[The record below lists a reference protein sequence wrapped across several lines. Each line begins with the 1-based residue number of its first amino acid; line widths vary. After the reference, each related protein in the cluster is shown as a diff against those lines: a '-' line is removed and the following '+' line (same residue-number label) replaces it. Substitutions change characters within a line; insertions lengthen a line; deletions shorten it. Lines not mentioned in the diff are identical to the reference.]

1 MTTRILVLGGGFAG
15 VSTAQALVKQ
25 LRREGRLVRP
35 GRAAKAGDA
44 GRSGVSVTLL
54 ARDNHFVFQ
63 PLLADVISGAIE
75 TTHVVVP
82 LRRMLRDVEVEVG
95 TVEAIDADAREVHV
109 VRRQSGR
116 PFRVGYDA
124 LVVALGSVTDFR
136 AVPGMAE
143 HALGVRTL
151 GDAFYLRNRALAML
165 EEAATEPDPAR
176 RRRLL

>member
-1 MTTRILVLGGGFAG
+1 MVTRIVILGGGFAG

-25 LRREGRLVRP
+25 LRRERRLVRP
-35 GRAAKAGDA
+35 GAHAEGTD
-44 GRSGVSVTLL
+44 GVSVTLL

-63 PLLADVISGAIE
+63 PLLADIISGAIE

-82 LRRMLRDVEVEVG
+82 LRRMLRDVQVEVG
-95 TVEAIDADAREVHV
+95 TVESVDPVAREVHV
-109 VRRQSGR
+109 IHRQSGR
-116 PFRVGYDA
+116 PFVVVYDA
-124 LVVALGSVTDFR
+124 LVIALGSVTDFR

-165 EEAATEPDPAR
+165 E
-176 RRRLL
+176 